1 MLPSRAGWGDSA
13 RREAVPREPRAQD
26 DSPGGLLWTV
36 PERERQQGGRSPHQ
50 GEKHARGDT
59 HDDRATAPEKG
70 REQPDEH
77 KLADPYAAGR
87 EQGQQAE
94 NVAQRE
100 RTDSGGEGEGDG
112 GVGDEPSSEHPQR
125 RSVRAPAEHGEDGPG
140 KDGRGSERLQGGNGV
155 HQATQPAGGWAPDG
169 HEDGGDGRE
178 AGEGET
184 QRRRAVRGH
193 GRHHRRP
200 AAG

>member
-1 MLPSRAGWGDSA
+1 MRPSRAGWGDSA

-26 DSPGGLLWTV
+26 NSPGGLLWTV
-36 PERERQQGGRSPHQ
+36 PERERQQGGRSLHQ
-50 GEKHARGDT
+50 CEKHARGDT

-112 GVGDEPSSEHPQR
+112 ASGTSPRASIHSAAPYVPQL
-125 RSVRAPAEHGEDGPG
+125 STVRMFP
-140 KDGRGSERLQGGNGV
+140 
-155 HQATQPAGGWAPDG
+155 
-169 HEDGGDGRE
+169 
-178 AGEGET
+178 
-184 QRRRAVRGH
+184 VRT
-193 GRHHRRP
+193 
-200 AAG
+200 AAGASGS

>member
-1 MLPSRAGWGDSA
+1 MRPSRAGWGDSA

-36 PERERQQGGRSPHQ
+36 PERERQQGGRSLHQ
-50 GEKHARGDT
+50 CEKHARGDT

-112 GVGDEPSSEHPQR
+112 GVGRSE
-125 RSVRAPAEHGEDGPG
+125 EHT
-140 KDGRGSERLQGGNGV
+140 SELQSHSG
-155 HQATQPAGGWAPDG
+155 TS
-169 HEDGGDGRE
+169 
-178 AGEGET
+178 
-184 QRRRAVRGH
+184 
-193 GRHHRRP
+193 
-200 AAG
+200 